1 MLLKNI
7 HIRNLNVLILAGDT
21 FVIDAETAP
30 EKEDRLGSSP
40 LFY

>member
-1 MLLKNI
+1 M
-7 HIRNLNVLILAGDT
+7 LILAGDT
-21 FVIDAETAP
+21 FVIDAETAS